1 MDLKETNKP
10 RVRSHAFTEQTDS
23 AEMKQPPKAVKRE
36 KRMARENWKF
46 TIFAIVL
53 SSIFLLYPIF
63 YSIYLSLHSMQG
75 LNSVFVGFGNYVRMF
90 QDTVFQQALLNNFT
104 FLIFQVPIMLVLGLI
119 LAFILNSPN
128 LKGRSFFRL
137 ALFLPS
143 VTSLVSYAVL
153 FRMMFQ
159 INGVIND
166 FLVGVG
172 LLSSPIDWLNSSFWA
187 KVLIIIALCWRWTGY
202 NMIFYL
208 AGLQNISQ
216 DTIEAAQ
223 MDGASSMQILFRV
236 VIPQLK
242 PVILFT
248 SITSTIGTLQLF
260 DEVVNLTGG
269 GPANATLTA
278 SQLIYNHS
286 FVYTSNFGY
295 SATLS
300 WALVVIVALLS
311 VIQMNV
317 TNRR

>member
-1 MDLKETNKP
+1 
-10 RVRSHAFTEQTDS
+10 
-23 AEMKQPPKAVKRE
+23 MKK
-36 KRMARENWKF
+36 MATKFFHKDDRNNLKF

-53 SSIFLLYPIF
+53 SSVFLLYPVF
-63 YSIYLSLHSMQG
+63 YSIYLSLHHMQG
-75 LNSVFVGFGNYVRMF
+75 LNVEFVGLGNYMRML
-90 QDTVFQQALLNNFT
+90 QDPVFRQALWNNFI
-104 FLIFQVPIMLVLGLI
+104 FLIFQVPIMLTLALI

-128 LKGRSFFRL
+128 LKGRTFFRI

-159 INGVIND
+159 IGGVVNE
-166 FLVGVG
+166 FLATIG
-172 LLSSPIDWLNSSFWA
+172 LISNPIDWLNSSFWA
-187 KVLIIIALCWRWTGY
+187 KVLIVIALCWRWTGY
-202 NMIFYL
+202 NMLFYL
-208 AGLQNISQ
+208 AGLQNISESS
-216 DTIEAAQ
+216 IEAAQ
-223 MDGASSMQILFRV
+223 IDGASSTQILFRV

-269 GPANATLTA
+269 GPGTATITA
-278 SQLIYNHS
+278 AQLIYNHS

-300 WALVVIVALLS
+300 WVLVILIAALS
-311 VIQMNV
+311 VVQTRV
-317 TNRR
+317 SNRE

>member
-1 MDLKETNKP
+1 MVVEHSQKKLKPPTKRSKRKETTGNEHW
-10 RVRSHAFTEQTDS
+10 S
-23 AEMKQPPKAVKRE
+23 
-36 KRMARENWKF
+36 F

-53 SSIFLLYPIF
+53 SSVFLLYPIF
-63 YSIYLSLHSMQG
+63 YSIYLSLQSMQG
-75 LNSVFVGFGNYVRMF
+75 LNSTFVGIGNYIRMF
-90 QDTVFQQALLNNFT
+90 QDPVFRLALFNNFI
-104 FLIFQVPIMLVLGLI
+104 FLIFQVPIMLTLGLI
-119 LAFILNSPN
+119 LAFILNSPS
-128 LKGRSFFRL
+128 LKGRSFFRI

-159 INGVIND
+159 VNGVVND
-166 FLVGVG
+166 FLMTIGI
-172 LLSSPIDWLNSSFWA
+172 LDSPLNWLNSTFWA
-187 KVLIIIALCWRWTGY
+187 RVMIIVALCWRWTGY

-208 AGLQNISQ
+208 TGLQNICQ
-216 DTIEAAQ
+216 DTLEAAQ
-223 MDGASSMQILFRV
+223 MDGATPTQTLFRV

-269 GPANATLTA
+269 GPSNATLTA
-278 SQLIYNHS
+278 AQLIYNHS

-300 WALVVIVALLS
+300 WALVVIVGILS
-311 VIQMNV
+311 VIQIKV
-317 TNRR
+317 SNRE